1 MTAREIFVEEL
12 KTKLD
17 EWNAEVD
24 RLESK
29 TEVIDAQY
37 RARYRAAIQ
46 EIKGKVQQIERKLT
60 VIRNSSTDAWED
72 LKAGVEGAWK
82 DFEASLKQAKE
93 RFTNYHQ

>member
-1 MTAREIFVEEL
+1 MSKREIFVEKL
-12 KTKLD
+12 KAQLD

-29 TEVIDAQY
+29 TEVIDAHYRAQY
-37 RARYRAAIQ
+37 RAVIQ
-46 EIKGKVQQIERKLT
+46 EIKGKAQQIERKLT

-93 RFTNYHQ
+93 RFAGDHR